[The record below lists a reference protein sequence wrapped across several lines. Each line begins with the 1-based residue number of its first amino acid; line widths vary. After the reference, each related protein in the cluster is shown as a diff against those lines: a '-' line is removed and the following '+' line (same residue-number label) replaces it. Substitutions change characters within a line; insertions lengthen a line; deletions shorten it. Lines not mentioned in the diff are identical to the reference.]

1 MPKRSSIL
9 VVGAGIIGSSIAWR
23 LAQAGGSVQLV
34 DAGRMGGEASGAGAG
49 MLAPGGEFV
58 RRSPWIDLAL
68 RSLKMYPDFL
78 GELSQESGLP
88 IDYRACGAVETAESS
103 EEWPALRERAA
114 AQRELG
120 IECVAGE
127 DAVQYPQDA
136 LVDPREVMAALRI
149 ACLRSGVSIF
159 ENCPETMVDDGDKTV
174 VIAAGA
180 WASGIEVRSG
190 GRVLDLPKSYP
201 VKGHLLGYWLPR
213 WSLDPILRRGHTYLL
228 QRSTGYTI
236 AGSNEEK
243 IGFDRT
249 VDSEIAADLHLRAVS
264 LFGYLGGRTP
274 HESWIGF
281 RPATETGELAIG
293 RVEGSRVWLAY
304 GHFRNGI
311 LMAPATAER
320 VAGEI
325 LAG

>member
-1 MPKRSSIL
+1 
-9 VVGAGIIGSSIAWR
+9 
-23 LAQAGGSVQLV
+23 
-34 DAGRMGGEASGAGAG
+34 

-68 RSLKMYPDFL
+68 RSLTMYPDFL
-78 GELSQESGLP
+78 GELSEESGLA
-88 IDYRACGAVETAESS
+88 IDYRGCGAVETAGSR
-103 EEWPALRERAA
+103 EEWPALRERAE

-127 DAVQYPQDA
+127 DAVEYPKDA

-149 ACLRSGVSIF
+149 ACLRSGVTIF
-159 ENCPETMVDDGDKTV
+159 ENSPETTVDDGDKTV

-180 WASGIEVRSG
+180 WASGIEARSG

-201 VKGHLLGYWLPR
+201 VKGHLLGYRLPPG
-213 WSLDPILRRGHTYLL
+213 SLDPILRRGHTYLL
-228 QRSTGYTI
+228 QRSNGFTI

-243 IGFDRT
+243 LGFDRT
-249 VDSEIAADLHLRAVS
+249 VDPAVTADLHRRAVS
-264 LFGYLGGRTP
+264 LFGYLEGRTP

-281 RPATETGELAIG
+281 RPATETGEPAIG

-320 VAGEI
+320 IAGEI
-325 LAG
+325 LGG